1 MILLLTVLTSL
12 PSHIQHRTQKTKINS
27 SSIFYSIRLTRLI
40 RIPHIHDQ
48 SRIPRAHISPLR
60 LDFTRF
66 TCFKCIHRDHPP
78 TNIHPNH
85 QTSDLHLFLT
95 SPTYKL
101 HQSLISNHR
110 LSSPL
115 PQQQRKHQPHQTSN
129 FNNQQHV
136 GLQHRL
142 QGQCRGHDRREK
154 LKVIMSAREKAAKN
168 ATQDKAV
175 KVGSEEPDTEQEVA
189 AGPRMVSQNN
199 VATSWVVSKLTNL
212 RSRSAEPA

>member
-1 MILLLTVLTSL
+1 LTCASLVLSVQIILLLTVLTSL

-101 HQSLISNHR
+101 HQSYNIQPPTLIS
-110 LSSPL
+110 SSPTTKKAPTPPNL
-115 PQQQRKHQPHQTSN
+115 QLQQPTTCRTPTS
-129 FNNQQHV
+129 
-136 GLQHRL
+136 
-142 QGQCRGHDRREK
+142 
-154 LKVIMSAREKAAKN
+154 
-168 ATQDKAV
+168 T
-175 KVGSEEPDTEQEVA
+175 
-189 AGPRMVSQNN
+189 PRPM
-199 VATSWVVSKLTNL
+199 
-212 RSRSAEPA
+212 